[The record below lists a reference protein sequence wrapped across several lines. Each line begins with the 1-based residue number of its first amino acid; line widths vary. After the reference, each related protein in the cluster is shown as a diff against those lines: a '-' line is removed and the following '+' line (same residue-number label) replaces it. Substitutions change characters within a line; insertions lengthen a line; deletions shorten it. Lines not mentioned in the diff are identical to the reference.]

1 MSSLSGTHDEP
12 ADLATPPPGPSGAGD
27 SVERNA
33 RPDVQL
39 LRKAQAGDRAA
50 YGQLVVLY
58 QDRLYNAVL
67 RLVGDREEALE
78 LTQETFTRGLIKL
91 DTFRG
96 DASPY
101 TWLFRIAVNLG
112 ISQLRKVQ
120 RNRVFS
126 LDRPNFSGGGS
137 RGRGIG
143 SNGHGSG
150 RLDGDDSQASGLL
163 DRISR
168 DGRGRAADDA
178 DLPPQR
184 VERRERD
191 GQVLAALGRLDAE
204 YRAVLVMRDIEGF
217 DYQQMADVLGL
228 PLGTLKSRLFR
239 ARLALRD
246 ELKAYL
252 TDSREK

>member
-1 MSSLSGTHDEP
+1 MSSLSGTHHDEAEATAEP
-12 ADLATPPPGPSGAGD
+12 SAANTDRATPVTPAG
-27 SVERNA
+27 SAVRQP
-33 RPDVQL
+33 RPDVEMIRQ
-39 LRKAQAGDRAA
+39 AQAGDRGA

-58 QDRLYNAVL
+58 QDRLYNAIL
-67 RLVGDREEALE
+67 RLVGDRDEALE
-78 LTQETFTRGLIKL
+78 LTQETFTRGLIKI

-112 ISQLRKVQ
+112 ISQLRKVG

-126 LDRPNFSGGGS
+126 LDRPGRNGW
-137 RGRGIG
+137 GRG
-143 SNGHGSG
+143 
-150 RLDGDDSQASGLL
+150 GDDDEQASGLL
-163 DRISR
+163 DQVAQDRSE
-168 DGRGRAADDA
+168 A
-178 DLPPQR
+178 PPQR
-184 VERRERD
+184 VERQERD
-191 GQVLAALGRLDAE
+191 GVVLAALGRLDAE

-246 ELKAYL
+246 ELKPYL
-252 TDSREK
+252 KEN